1 MVMHYLIQQN
11 DIYIARVDEFE
22 ARLDKLFDLMK
33 RVQYNIDELTS
44 IVHTLRTTD
53 AQDAKLK
60 EEFNA
65 KRQGFVS

>member
-1 MVMHYLIQQN
+1 MVMQYLIQQN
-11 DIYIARVDEFE
+11 DVYIERVDEFE
-22 ARLDKLFDLMK
+22 ARLDKLFDLMQ

-53 AQDAKLK
+53 AEDTKLK

-65 KRQGFVS
+65 KRQGNI

>member
-33 RVQYNIDELTS
+33 TIQYNIDELAST
-44 IVHTLRTTD
+44 VHTLRTTD
-53 AQDAKLK
+53 AEDAKLK
-60 EEFNA
+60 EVFNA
-65 KRQGFVS
+65 KRQGLVS